1 MLLLLTKHFS
11 GDDIKESEV
20 SEAYDA
26 YGEEEKW
33 THIFGRG
40 T

>member
-1 MLLLLTKHFS
+1 MHFTPHQTFL
-11 GDDIKESEV
+11 GDEIKESEV
-20 SEAYDA
+20 SEACDTC
-26 YGEEEKW
+26 GEEEKW